1 MNLSEKILDEQDTL
15 DTDTDEID
23 SEDNDTE
30 DNDTEDNFF
39 NEPQMDIPNKK
50 VQGKAKLKNSS
61 TDYGKISTAIGKMKK
76 RGIEFSLPDIN
87 KSTITF
93 SPDEENNR
101 ILFGLRGIQRVGNQL
116 IKEIFEK
123 RPFTDIFDFSKKIK
137 VNKTQM
143 INLIKA
149 GVFDNLYSNKNRYE
163 IMDEYLLS
171 IADQK
176 KRITLQNMQM
186 LIGKHLLPKELD
198 FERRVF
204 NFNRYLKK
212 FKSDNYFILDAH
224 AVQFYTINYDESKLE
239 DLTIEGEKQ
248 TAKIKQT
255 TWDNYYQKAMTP
267 VRNWIKEN
275 QNEILSKLNTILL
288 SEIKNKYALGNLSKW
303 EMDSLGFYYHD
314 HELEKLKAEVYNI
327 SNFFELRDNEIDR
340 TFKSKKTNEDIVLYK
355 IHRIAGTVIDKDK
368 NKSIITLLTLDG
380 VVSVKIWKN
389 QYAEWDKQIF
399 EKDADGTKHVLEKS
413 FFTRGNKLIITGI
426 KRDNCFMPKK
436 YKDTEYPLFEKIIEL
451 DDRGFITE
459 SATERVEVSN

>member
-39 NEPQMDIPNKK
+39 DEPQMDIPNKK
-50 VQGKAKLKNSS
+50 VQSKAKLKNSS

-224 AVQFYTINYDESKLE
+224 AVQFYTTNYDESKLE
-239 DLTIEGEKQ
+239 DLTIEGEEQ
-248 TAKIKQT
+248 TAKIKQNI
-255 TWDNYYQKAMTP
+255 WDNYYQKAMTP

-314 HELEKLKAEVYNI
+314 HELEKLKTEVYNI